1 MKKLLIALLLLW
13 PELALAKVNPLRL
26 QPAAFMCSLRD
37 SVTTCHDV
45 LGHAFCGT
53 KQSLG
58 VVIDG
63 KKYELLSGDDA
74 DAALRTGDYK
84 ARMLVGDGSDAAEP
98 VPAYEI
104 DYKNAYEF
112 LFPDGK
118 RQGDFPLSANRNRH
132 PLANGV

>member
-1 MKKLLIALLLLW
+1 MKKLLITLMLLS
-13 PELALAKVNPLRL
+13 PAIALAKVNPSDYSLSIHVRSSRL
-26 QPAAFMCSLRD
+26 
-37 SVTTCHDV
+37 VTTCHDV

-58 VVIDG
+58 VIIDG

-84 ARMLVGDGSDAAEP
+84 ARMIVVDASSAADP

-118 RQGDFPLSANRNRH
+118 RQKFSIIGESE
-132 PLANGV
+132 

>member
-1 MKKLLIALLLLW
+1 MNKLILALLLLS
-13 PELALAKVNPLRL
+13 PALASGKVNPADYSVPVHVQSSRL
-26 QPAAFMCSLRD
+26 
-37 SVTTCHDV
+37 VTVCHEI
-45 LGHAFCGT
+45 LAHPFCGT

-63 KKYELLSGDDA
+63 KKYEFLGNDDA

-84 ARMLVGDGSDAAEP
+84 ARLLVHDPSDAAEP

-104 DYKNAYEF
+104 DYKNTYEF

-118 RQGDFPLSANRNRH
+118 RQKYSVIGESE
-132 PLANGV
+132 

>member
-1 MKKLLIALLLLW
+1 MKKLLLTLLLLS
-13 PELALAKVNPLRL
+13 PELALAKVNPSDYSLPVHVQSSRL
-26 QPAAFMCSLRD
+26 
-37 SVTTCHDV
+37 VTACHDV

-63 KKYELLSGDDA
+63 KKYELLSSDDA

-84 ARMLVGDGSDAAEP
+84 ARMLVGDASGAEEP

-104 DYKNAYEF
+104 DYKNTYEF

-118 RQGDFPLSANRNRH
+118 RQKFSIIGESE
-132 PLANGV
+132 